1 MQVGIRNVRQ
11 RRLYEDI
18 VQQFHMLIRQG
29 VLQHG
34 ARLPSERTLAEQF
47 NVSRSSVREA
57 IRSLELQG
65 LVVSRRGSGTFIN
78 TQAIESVV
86 ALLASTLSAGNETL
100 KEIFEVRHL
109 LEPQIA
115 AVAATRADQ
124 DEVRRMA
131 DILEEQRKQLQHG
144 ETGVDSDTA
153 FHFALAAATHNSALL
168 KVVSAVE
175 DILRLS
181 RDQSLQEPGRA
192 ERSLVSHRQILEKV
206 SSGDAEG
213 ARMAMEYHLTSV
225 EPANLSS
232 LHRSAS
238 SGQQQVNGNP
248 PRTPIQKGAT
258 EQMLTADRRIWKVN

>member
-1 MQVGIRNVRQ
+1 MQAGIRSVQR

-18 VQQFHMLIRQG
+18 VQQFHSLIRQG

-34 ARLPSERTLAEQF
+34 ARLPSERMLAEQF

-78 TQAIESVV
+78 TEAIESVV
-86 ALLASTLSAGNETL
+86 ALLASTLSTGNETM

-124 DEVRRMA
+124 DEVQRLA
-131 DILEEQRKQLQHG
+131 DILEEQQQQLAQG
-144 ETGVDSDTA
+144 ETGVDADTA
-153 FHFALAAATHNSALL
+153 FHFALAAATHNSALV

-181 RDQSLQEPGRA
+181 RDKSLQEPGRA
-192 ERSLVSHRQILEKV
+192 KRSLDSHRQILEKV
-206 SSGDAEG
+206 RSGDAEG
-213 ARMAMEYHLTSV
+213 ARTAMEYHLTSV
-225 EPANLSS
+225 EPANISTIQP
-232 LHRSAS
+232 SAIS
-238 SGQQQVNGNP
+238 YQIQENG
-248 PRTPIQKGAT
+248 KAH
-258 EQMLTADRRIWKVN
+258 

>member
-1 MQVGIRNVRQ
+1 MQVGIRSVRR

-18 VQQFHMLIRQG
+18 VQQFHSLIRQG

-34 ARLPSERTLAEQF
+34 ARLPSERMLAEQF

-78 TQAIESVV
+78 TEANTEAIASVV
-86 ALLASTLSAGNETL
+86 ALLASTLSAGNETM

-115 AVAATRADQ
+115 AVAATRAGS
-124 DEVRRMA
+124 DEVKRLA
-131 DILEEQRKQLQHG
+131 DILEEQQQQLEKG
-144 ETGVDSDTA
+144 ESGVDADTA
-153 FHFALAAATHNSALL
+153 FHFALASATHNSALV

-181 RDQSLQEPGRA
+181 RDRSLQEPGRA
-192 ERSLVSHRQILEKV
+192 KRSLVSHRQILEKV
-206 SSGDAEG
+206 KAGDAEG
-213 ARMAMEYHLTSV
+213 ARVAMEYHLTSV
-225 EPANLSS
+225 EPAVPGA
-232 LHRSAS
+232 HQQPTFG
-238 SGQQQVNGNP
+238 GQP
-248 PRTPIQKGAT
+248 
-258 EQMLTADRRIWKVN
+258 DRRPLDETVLRIK